1 MPGPVRNAIIVIAAV
16 ATALAAL
23 TVWTNVNVE
32 RIEAAHPPLGRFVE
46 VEGGRLHVVEMGNA
60 AGPLL
65 VLLHGATTN
74 LQDMR
79 LALGDRLAADY
90 HLVFVDRPGHGWSDR
105 PGGPADA
112 VPARQAKLL
121 HQALTRLGTTS
132 PVFVAHSWGGT
143 LALAYAL
150 DYPQDVKGLV
160 LLAPV
165 SNPWTIRSVAWR
177 ESVITALLDYIAM
190 SGASPFLGSLFAHTL
205 ALPMGKVLQGFG
217 VRSVFDP
224 QVPPANYIEA
234 AAAELFLR
242 PSEFVANA
250 QDISTVRGNL
260 EGQSPRYRA
269 MKVPAVILTG
279 DSDTAL
285 SPDVHAK
292 AAAAALP
299 AARLVVV
306 PGAGHMV
313 HYAAPDRVVEAIAEV
328 LKMAAAPLP
337 SR

>member
-1 MPGPVRNAIIVIAAV
+1 MPGPARNAIIVIAAV
-16 ATALAAL
+16 ATALVAL
-23 TVWTNVNVE
+23 TIWTHVNVE

-79 LALGDRLAADY
+79 LALGDRLAANY
-90 HLVFVDRPGHGWSDR
+90 RVILVDRPGYGWSDR
-105 PGGPADA
+105 PGGRADV

-121 HQALTRLGTTS
+121 HQALTRLGAAS
-132 PVFVAHSWGGT
+132 PVLVAHSWGSA

-160 LLAPV
+160 LLAPMT
-165 SNPWTIRSVAWR
+165 NPWPVRSVAWR
-177 ESVITALLDYIAM
+177 DSVITTLLDTIAM
-190 SGASPFLGSLFAHTL
+190 AGAAPFLGPLVARTL
-205 ALPMGKVLQGFG
+205 ALPVGKMLLGFG
-217 VRSVFDP
+217 VRSTFDP
-224 QVPPANYIEA
+224 QLPPGNYIEA
-234 AAAELFLR
+234 TGAELFLR

-250 QDISTVRGNL
+250 QDISTVRENL
-260 EGQSPRYRA
+260 QRQSARYGT
-269 MKVPAVILTG
+269 MKVPVVILTG
-279 DSDTAL
+279 DSDTVL

-299 AARLVVV
+299 AARLVVL

-313 HYAAPDRVVEAIAEV
+313 HYAAPDRVVEAIADV
-328 LKMAAAPLP
+328 LKMA
-337 SR
+337 SQY